1 MSKIIWLI
9 GASNGIGLE
18 LAKLYLKANN
28 KVIVSARDTSLETLQ
43 HLKQKYEGSLHLVNM
58 DVTDNN
64 GVMESVGQ
72 VWDLYGGL
80 DLCFYN
86 AGVYESMSIKQ
97 WDIKDFEAMNQVNY
111 MGAIRVLT
119 QIVPLFEEQK
129 KGHIAFNISI
139 SSYFGLPNAGGY
151 SAPKAA
157 LLNFCESV
165 QPELELNNIK
175 LQVVNHGFV
184 KTRLTAKNA
193 FDMPQLLEADEAAKK
208 IYEGLEGSDNF
219 EIKFPFAMTRFLHFL
234 RIIPYYVAFY
244 FTKKAL

>member
-18 LAKLYLKANN
+18 LAKLYLESKN

-43 HLKQKYEGSLHLVNM
+43 HLKQKYENSLHLVNM
-58 DVTDNN
+58 DVTDSD
-64 GVMESVGQ
+64 GVIESVQ
-72 VWDLYGGL
+72 KVWDLYGGI

-86 AGVYESMSIKQ
+86 AGVYERMNIKQ
-97 WDIKDFEAMNQVNY
+97 WNLKNFEAMNQVNY

-157 LLNFCESV
+157 LLNLCESI
-165 QPELELNNIK
+165 Q
-175 LQVVNHGFV
+175 Q
-184 KTRLTAKNA
+184 
-193 FDMPQLLEADEAAKK
+193 
-208 IYEGLEGSDNF
+208 
-219 EIKFPFAMTRFLHFL
+219 
-234 RIIPYYVAFY
+234 
-244 FTKKAL
+244 